1 MKKLQLLLLALVFT
15 ISASA
20 QYTILSA
27 VDIKDG
33 MEDQYLQLEEFFG
46 PVHDLAIE
54 RGIQDLQAVFK
65 VVQTNDDG
73 ESVADFFIITGLSSK
88 EQLDAYN
95 ASWESGAWLDL
106 AIEAHKGKM
115 SKRAVTR
122 YLNSVGSESN
132 ERRNYHLVGVD
143 QTIWSGGDLKPGDKM
158 SILGTTAKSDD
169 FELYE
174 SEIYKPLIEKEILKG
189 NHRWWALS
197 RIYERT
203 DNAYGEISHMFFN
216 VGVEGADTTEGW
228 QKMQSSFKGQKLI
241 EGLQAA
247 SEHQNGGQ
255 LELVSI
261 HN

>member
-1 MKKLQLLLLALVFT
+1 MKKIQLLLFT
-15 ISASA
+15 ILFTITASA

-33 MEDQYLQLEEFFG
+33 MDDQYLQLEEFFG

-54 RGIQDLQAVFK
+54 KGIQDLQAVFK

-73 ESVADFFIITGLSSK
+73 ENVADYFIITSFSSK

-95 ASWESGAWLDL
+95 KSWEEGKWLAL
-106 AIEAHKGKM
+106 AKEAYKGKM
-115 SKRAVTR
+115 SSRRVTR

-132 ERRNYHLVGVD
+132 QRRNYHLVGVD
-143 QTIWSGGDLKPGDKM
+143 QTIWSGGDLKPGEKM
-158 SILGTTAKSDD
+158 NILGTIAKSDD
-169 FELYE
+169 FESYE
-174 SEIYKPLIEKEILKG
+174 SEVYKPLIEKEIIKG

-197 RIYERT
+197 KIYERT
-203 DNAYGEISHMFFN
+203 ENAYGDITHMFFN
-216 VGVEGADTTEGW
+216 VGVEGADNTEGW

-247 SEHQNGGQ
+247 SDHQSGGQ